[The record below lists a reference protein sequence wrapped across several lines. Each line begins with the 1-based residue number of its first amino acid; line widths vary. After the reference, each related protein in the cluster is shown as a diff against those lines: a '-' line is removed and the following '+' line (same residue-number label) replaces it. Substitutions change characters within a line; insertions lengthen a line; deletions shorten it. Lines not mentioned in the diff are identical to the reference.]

1 MNNITVIGAGTMGNG
16 ISHVFAQKG
25 HPVILIDLSEESL
38 ERALATIDRN
48 LDRLVTKER
57 ITEELK
63 ASTLANISTSTDLRS
78 AVSNADLVVEAATE
92 NIDLK
97 LKIFEDIDKAA
108 PANCILATNTSS
120 ISITKI
126 AAATS
131 RPEKVI
137 GMHFM
142 NPVPIMKL
150 VEVINGKDTSEDV
163 TATVLEAAE
172 RMGKIPLMC
181 NDSPGFV
188 SNRILCPMINEAILT
203 LQEGVAEPEAIDGI
217 MKLGMNHPIGPLA
230 LSDLIGNDT
239 VLHIMNVL
247 HEGLADDKYAP
258 APLLVE
264 MVESGKLGRKSG
276 KGFYDYS

>member
-1 MNNITVIGAGTMGNG
+1 MRLRKKQNLKRKSKMNNITVIGAGTMGNG

-108 PANCILATNTSS
+108 PANCCLLYTSPS
-120 ISITKI
+120 PRDRQK
-126 AAATS
+126 S
-131 RPEKVI
+131 RMP
-137 GMHFM
+137 
-142 NPVPIMKL
+142 
-150 VEVINGKDTSEDV
+150 SS
-163 TATVLEAAE
+163 A
-172 RMGKIPLMC
+172 
-181 NDSPGFV
+181 
-188 SNRILCPMINEAILT
+188 
-203 LQEGVAEPEAIDGI
+203 
-217 MKLGMNHPIGPLA
+217 
-230 LSDLIGNDT
+230 
-239 VLHIMNVL
+239 
-247 HEGLADDKYAP
+247 
-258 APLLVE
+258 
-264 MVESGKLGRKSG
+264 
-276 KGFYDYS
+276 